1 MTFVT
6 VGDADKRGNQVTF
19 DWYISED
26 QTPTGVPPRKILKHQ
41 KVKMQFRTMRDAQ
54 AFFDI
59 ITMAVDYWEIEDKN
73 KDAQQ

>member
-6 VGDADKRGNQVTF
+6 VGDADKQGNQMRF

-26 QTPTGVPPRKILKHQ
+26 NPQPGFVPKKILKNQ

-59 ITMAVDYWEIEDKN
+59 ITMAVDYWEIEDKV
-73 KDAQQ
+73 